1 MKTLFSGLLLAL
13 VVSHASAQKAPVKF
27 GDVPLEDLQMKRYP
41 LDSSASAV
49 VLADYGQSTLEFDQ
63 TNGFFLLFERTT
75 RIKILTK
82 EGLDEANFTIPL
94 YHNGSADEKVSGL
107 KTATYN
113 LENGKVVETR
123 GKSDNV
129 FKEKYD
135 ANVDLMK
142 VTLPAVKEGSV
153 VEITYKVNSDFFVNL
168 QDWEFQRTIPVRL
181 SEYRANIPE
190 YFSYDKYMQGY
201 LTLFVNEQ
209 KEEASSITFN
219 NKERSGGNVSTT
231 TYSQDKLDFRQIRHR
246 WVVKDAPAFKVEP
259 FLTTYRDYISK
270 INFELSYI
278 KYPNQPIK
286 PYLGTWGEICEKLNT
301 DEDFGGEVRG
311 NGFLKKYVEEATA
324 KATTPEEKVI
334 ALHKFVADRMTWNGE
349 SRKYT
354 ASSLKKVFEE
364 GKGNSAEINLLL
376 ASMLEKAELEAYP
389 VLIST
394 RDHGFVRESVA
405 ILDQFNYAI
414 CAVKLNDKVMLLDAT
429 DNLLPSGVLPERC
442 LNGQGLLVSKAG
454 PQWVALKAPKSRKV
468 VSANLV
474 VSQNGGLKGSFKVD
488 QSGYY
493 ARKSRKE
500 YFASGEKD
508 YVKNVF
514 DEHTWQI
521 DKSTF
526 QNHKDVTQVFKEEY
540 DVTLEEGGADAIDV
554 IYLDVVSLS
563 RDKENPFK
571 AEKREYPVDFG
582 SPYEEMYLARIV
594 IPEGYVA
601 DEIPKPKILLLPENS
616 AKYSYNIT
624 QFGNTLNVAS
634 QLQVNRSLFTQD
646 EYVHLREFY
655 AQMVAK
661 QAEQIV
667 LKKKQ

>member
-13 VVSHASAQKAPVKF
+13 VVCYASAQKAPIKF

-41 LDSSASAV
+41 LDSTASAV
-49 VLADYGQSTLEFDQ
+49 VLADYGQSTLQYDQ
-63 TNGFFLLFERTT
+63 TNGFFLVFERIT

-94 YHNGSADEKVSGL
+94 YHVGSADEKVSGL

-135 ANVDLMK
+135 ANHDFMK

-153 VEITYKVNSDFFVNL
+153 VEITYKVSSDFFVNF
-168 QDWEFQRTIPVRL
+168 QDWEFQRTIPVRW

-219 NKERSGGNVSTT
+219 NKERSGGNVSVTS
-231 TYSQDKLDFRQIRHR
+231 YSQDKVDYREVRHR

-259 FLTTYRDYISK
+259 YLTTYRDYISK

-286 PYLGTWGEICEKLNT
+286 PYLGTWGEICETLAT

-324 KATTPEEKVI
+324 KATTPEEKII
-334 ALHKFVADRMTWNGE
+334 ALHSFVSQRMTWNGE

-354 ASSLKKVFEE
+354 SSPLKKVFEE

-376 ASMLEKAELEAYP
+376 ASMLEKAGLDAYP
-389 VLIST
+389 MLVST
-394 RDHGFVRESVA
+394 RDHGFVRESTAV
-405 ILDQFNYAI
+405 LSQFNYVI
-414 CAVKLNDKVMLLDAT
+414 CAVKLNDKMMLLDAT
-429 DNLLPSGVLPERC
+429 DNLLPTGVLPERC
-442 LNGQGLLVSKAG
+442 LNGQGLIVSKAG
-454 PQWVALKAPKSRKV
+454 PQWVPLKAPKSRKV

-474 VSQNGGLKGSFKVD
+474 VSHNGVLKGSFKVD

-493 ARKSRKE
+493 ARTSRKK
-500 YFASGEKD
+500 YLASGEKD
-508 YVKNVF
+508 YVKEVF
-514 DEHTWQI
+514 DEHRWQV
-521 DKSTF
+521 DKSAF
-526 QNHKDVTQVFKEEY
+526 QNHKDVTQGFKEEY
-540 DVTLEEGGADAIDV
+540 DVTLDDGGTEAIDV
-554 IYLDVVSLS
+554 IYLDVVSLA
-563 RDKENPFK
+563 REQENPFK
-571 AEKREYPVDFG
+571 SEKREYPVDFG
-582 SPYEEMYLARIV
+582 SPYEKMYLARIT

-601 DEIPKPKILLLPENS
+601 DEIPKPKIILLPENS
-616 AKYSYNIT
+616 AKYSYSIT
-624 QFGNTLNVAS
+624 QIGNTLNVTS
-634 QLQVNRSLFTQD
+634 QLQVNKSLFSQE

-661 QAEQIV
+661 QSEQIV